1 MEASTEKLLR
11 DYLRTLQNNLN
22 TNTIESVI
30 DFLQEPLDFLEN
42 GTSWHGPASS
52 PETQKYFITKLYSKQ
67 LKFLIDNIII
77 NWFETLLRKQKDMLV
92 MEYFVPKGTKNLQK
106 IKRASISLQVLVS
119 YFSTSYQSQNDLK
132 PYQKRQTYLATI
144 IQKFIFSL
152 MRNYSIQDF
161 FDAILKNEDFDI
173 RERYSEWK
181 EFVGLICSIPERS
194 ANLMAFNQNLESR
207 EEFRFLSEAFHHST
221 PNIYYKIW
229 KIMISSFSSHVA
241 ESFLT
246 AFLLH
251 SQSQDLSKI
260 TNPVSND
267 DKSRYLVRKVA
278 TLLSLLIGKDN
289 NENVTYLI
297 KFKYF
302 VGGKIFPISIV
313 RVFICFL
320 SWDGSQ
326 DRPDDMMQKF
336 TGQIDNLKLGPN
348 DDLTLLLKTLI
359 SSWSDPTFTKHASSS
374 MQMYITSA
382 ILIIFGYLPKSTLV
396 KVAILRDITPGITRW
411 LQSTSEEARKLGMIT
426 AEIFSKLTDVSE
438 NVLDFELNPE
448 DDDVKYLRQLAEL
461 KDGIVDLP
469 DIYYEDKLEAYLN
482 EEKILDESSY
492 YEDKVKSEGL
502 VEIKNVRDVDETRV
516 VDSDDED
523 DFASDDPDKLEVAM
537 NVAKNL
543 IRQKTGF
550 GTELDDHAMELAKDL
565 IGLQDNYELKGFE
578 ENRHAAMIALIC
590 GSPKIAVPFIIQQ
603 FFEKK
608 YSLAERYMILSTLS
622 TGARELAGL
631 QDNKSIEDKKEKET
645 AIMDT
650 LSQEISKLDLTNIR
664 TLKETSNEKVRR
676 FSRKPLVESTRTT
689 SVNRFNELA
698 AKTFFFPL
706 TAGFWN
712 LTRDRDLGNFMK
724 DPTLIQRY
732 VTTLGVF
739 VQCSVNTIALSQITR
754 EYWDLIL
761 SLRFFDDLAVLT
773 SILFGINVILNTSSE
788 KELAESYGKE
798 LIETNQWVTTIFE
811 NKMNE
816 QAQSMAAWVLVKIKG
831 IVTAYQRLLMEDLLP
846 LT

>member
-1 MEASTEKLLR
+1 MEASNFSTEKLLR
-11 DYLRTLQNNLN
+11 NYLRTLQNNLN
-22 TNTIESVI
+22 TSTIESVI

-42 GTSWHGPASS
+42 GNSWHGPATS
-52 PETQKYFITKLYSKQ
+52 PESQKYFITKLYSKH
-67 LKFLIDNIII
+67 LKFIIDNIII
-77 NWFETLLRKQKDMLV
+77 NWSETLLRRQKDMLV

-132 PYQKRQTYLATI
+132 IYQKHQTYLPTI
-144 IQKFIFSL
+144 IQKFVFSL
-152 MRNYSIQDF
+152 LKSYSIQDF
-161 FDAILKNEDFDI
+161 FDAILKNEEVDI

-194 ANLMAFNQNLESR
+194 ANLMAFNQNLGSR
-207 EEFRFLSEAFHHST
+207 EESSFLSEAY
-221 PNIYYKIW
+221 PIW
-229 KIMISSFSSHVA
+229 KTMISSFSSHVA

-260 TNPVSND
+260 TNPVSTE
-267 DKSRYLVRKVA
+267 DKSHYLVRKVA

-289 NENVTYLI
+289 NEFVSYLI

-313 RVFICFL
+313 RVLCCFL
-320 SWDGSQ
+320 SWGGFQ
-326 DRPDDMMQKF
+326 DRPDDMMKTF
-336 TGQIDNLKLGPN
+336 TGQIDNLRLGLN

-359 SSWSDPTFTKHASSS
+359 SSWSDPTFIKHASSS
-374 MQMYITSA
+374 VQMYITSA
-382 ILIIFGYLPKSTLV
+382 ILIIFGYLPKSTLI
-396 KVAILRDITPGITRW
+396 KAAILRDITPGITRW
-411 LQSTSEEARKLGMIT
+411 LQSTSEEARKMGMVT
-426 AEIFSKLTDVSE
+426 AEIFSKLTDVLE

-448 DDDVKYLRQLAEL
+448 DDDVKYFRQLVEL

-469 DIYYEDKLEAYLN
+469 DFD
-482 EEKILDESSY
+482 
-492 YEDKVKSEGL
+492 YEDKVEADLNGEQISEEYSNHEDNVNNEDL
-502 VEIKNVRDVDETRV
+502 IEIKDVKDDNETRV

-523 DFASDDPDKLEVAM
+523 DFNTHASVFISSYKLSSDDPDKLELAM
-537 NVAKNL
+537 NAAKNL

-550 GTELDDHAMELAKDL
+550 GTELDDHATELAKIL
-565 IGLQDNYELKGFE
+565 IGLQDNFELTGFE

-631 QDNKSIEDKKEKET
+631 QSIEDKKEKET
-645 AIMDT
+645 AIIDT
-650 LSQEISKLDLTNIR
+650 LSQEISKLDLTTIR
-664 TLKETSNEKVRR
+664 SLKETSNDKVRR

-712 LTRDRDLGNFMK
+712 LTRDSDLGNFMK

-739 VQCSVNTIALSQITR
+739 VQCS
-754 EYWDLIL
+754 
-761 SLRFFDDLAVLT
+761 
-773 SILFGINVILNTSSE
+773 
-788 KELAESYGKE
+788 
-798 LIETNQWVTTIFE
+798 
-811 NKMNE
+811 
-816 QAQSMAAWVLVKIKG
+816 
-831 IVTAYQRLLMEDLLP
+831 
-846 LT
+846 